1 MNPRPEMSPEEIVNL
16 TRRDFLASTGM
27 GTLALASLLAKD
39 GFNAQAA
46 TTAGTAPASASADP
60 LAPKSPH
67 LQPKAKNCIL
77 IYFEGAPS
85 QLDLFDPKPKL
96 IEMDGQKLPDS
107 LLEKVRFAF
116 IKKET
121 VRLMGAKKRTWKKY
135 GQSGMDLSDF
145 LPNLGSCADDIAF
158 IRSMHTTQFNH
169 HPGQLLMNCG
179 SPLFGRPTLGAWLAY
194 GLGNESQN
202 LPAYVVLHAG
212 RGSSAGASAWTSG
225 FLPSSYAG
233 VLFRNQGD
241 PVLNLSNPPGITPAM
256 QHLGLDAIG
265 DLNRLRHQHV
275 ADPEI
280 ASRIGAYELAGRMQ
294 AATPE
299 LMDLSKETAATLEMY
314 GVDRDDPNIKASRGG
329 GKGQYHLFAKNCL
342 LARRLVERGTRF
354 VTVLHASWDHHSNL
368 DNELAFNAGM
378 ADQPIAA
385 LLKDLKQR
393 GLLDDTLVI
402 WASEF
407 GRTPLGENRG
417 GSTNVTGRDHHPF
430 AFTTWLAGGG
440 IKGGQVIGKTD
451 EIGWGVVDEPVSVP
465 DFHATILNRFGFDH
479 ERLSYRFQGLDF
491 KLTGVEGAN
500 VVRKLLA

>member
-1 MNPRPEMSPEEIVNL
+1 MNPRPEMSPEEIVQI

-27 GTLALASLLAKD
+27 GTLALASLLAEGGYLAK
-39 GFNAQAA
+39 A
-46 TTAGTAPASASADP
+46 APAKKDP
-60 LAPKSPH
+60 LTPRAPH
-67 LQPKAKNCIL
+67 FTPKAKSCIL

-107 LLEKVRFAF
+107 MLEKVRFAF
-116 IKKET
+116 IQKDT

-135 GQSGMDLSDF
+135 GQAGMDLSDL
-145 LPNLGSCADDIAF
+145 LPHIGSCADDIAF

-169 HPGQLLMNCG
+169 HPGQLMMNCG

-194 GLGNESQN
+194 GLGNESRD

-241 PVLNLSNPPGITPAM
+241 PVLNLSNPPGITPEM

-265 DLNRLRHQHV
+265 DLNRLRYKYV

-280 ASRIGAYELAGRMQ
+280 AARIGAYELAGRMQ
-294 AATPE
+294 MATPE
-299 LMDLSKETAATLEMY
+299 LMDLSKESKATLDMY
-314 GVDRDDPNIKASRGG
+314 GVDREDPPLKAARDGG
-329 GKGQYHLFAKNCL
+329 PGQYRQFARNCL
-342 LARRLVERGTRF
+342 LARRLVERGVRF

-368 DNELAFNAGM
+368 DEELPFNAGM

-393 GLLDDTLVI
+393 GLLDETMVI

-407 GRTPLGENRG
+407 GRTPLGENRPG
-417 GSTNVTGRDHHPF
+417 FASVTGRDHHPF
-430 AFTTWLAGGG
+430 AFTMWLAGGG
-440 IKGGQVIGKTD
+440 IKGGQVIGQTD
-451 EIGWGVVDEPVSVP
+451 DIGWNVVEDPVSVH
-465 DFHATILNRFGFDH
+465 DLHATILHQFGFDPDK
-479 ERLSYRFQGLDF
+479 LTYRFQGLDF
-491 KLTGVEGAN
+491 KLVGFEGYSL
-500 VVRKLLA
+500 VKKLIA